1 MKNILFKI
9 SGHDK
14 PGITANLTTL
24 IAKHHLIIKDIGQ
37 SVTHGLL
44 SLSILTQFS
53 KETIESELLKDFL
66 YEANNSQFQLDYEF
80 VESKDVKRVFAEE
93 FVISCINPKG
103 LSSLFI
109 KEIAEFC
116 ASKFLNLL
124 DIKNKSLNTNLT
136 SLDLHF
142 VCNDP
147 LDIKNLKSH
156 ILKISRKHQVD
167 LSIVQNNVF
176 RYNKRLIIFDMD
188 STLIQT
194 EVIEELAKLAG
205 SHEEVKKITDQ
216 AMEGEIDFSESL
228 KKRVKTL
235 KGLEKEKLTQLCD
248 KIPLTD
254 GVEEVIKT
262 VKSLGFKVGII
273 SGGFTF
279 FTDYFKNKLNLD
291 YAFSNKL
298 EFDSKNTLTGNVEGQ
313 IVDAEKKAILLEL
326 IAQQESISLD
336 QVVAIG
342 DGANDLQMLAM
353 AGMGIAFHA
362 RKIVRDAADHQMSH
376 GPMTSI
382 LHFLGI
388 PESYF
393 KN

>member
-9 SGHDK
+9 SGFDK
-14 PGITANLTTL
+14 PGITATLTKL
-24 IAKHHLIIKDIGQ
+24 IDKHSLVIKDLGQ

-44 SLSILTQFS
+44 SLSILTQFTN
-53 KETIESELLKDFL
+53 KTNEDELIKDFL
-66 YEANNSQFQLDYEF
+66 YESKNLEIQLDYEF
-80 VESKDVKRVFAEE
+80 VESKDIKRTFAEE

-103 LSSLFI
+103 LSSTFI
-109 KEIAEFC
+109 KEIADFC

-124 DIKNKSLNTNLT
+124 DIKNKSSSTDLT

-147 LDIKNLKSH
+147 IDIKELKSN
-156 ILKISRKHQVD
+156 ILTISRNHQVD
-167 LSIVQNNVF
+167 LSIVENNVF

-205 SHEEVKKITDQ
+205 SYEEVKKITDQ

-228 KKRVKTL
+228 KRRVGTI
-235 KGLEKEKLTQLCD
+235 KGLDKKQLEKLCSQ
-248 KIPLTD
+248 IPLTE
-254 GVEEVIKT
+254 GIEEVIKT

-279 FTDYFKNKLNLD
+279 FTDYFKNKLGLD

-298 EFDSKNTLTGNVEGQ
+298 KFDSNDQLTGEVEGQ

-336 QVVAIG
+336 QVVAVG

-362 RKIVRDAADHQMSH
+362 RKIVREQADHQMSH